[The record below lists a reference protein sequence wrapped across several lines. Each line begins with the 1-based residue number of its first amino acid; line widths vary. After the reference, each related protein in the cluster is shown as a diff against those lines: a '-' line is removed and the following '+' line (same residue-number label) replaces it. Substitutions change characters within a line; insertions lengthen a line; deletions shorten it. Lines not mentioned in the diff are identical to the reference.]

1 MAIDA
6 KTREQLRLVL
16 QWLIANGGN
25 VRTDLE
31 AGGVI
36 ATSGAGPR
44 EFELRYSVH
53 GNSLEIPNQPR
64 LVKDDE

>member
-31 AGGVI
+31 AGGVDCDFWRRATRIRI
-36 ATSGAGPR
+36 ALQRSR
-44 EFELRYSVH
+44 Q
-53 GNSLEIPNQPR
+53 QPG
-64 LVKDDE
+64 DPEPAATCEG